1 MSLGADQFKVK
12 INITKKKIILMFL
25 GQVPEQAKQMASYF
39 AMFYASINFGSM
51 ISTIV
56 TPLIR

>member
-1 MSLGADQFKVK
+1 MVTTMVTIVSTTFK
-12 INITKKKIILMFL
+12 
-25 GQVPEQAKQMASYF
+25 VPEQAKQMASYF